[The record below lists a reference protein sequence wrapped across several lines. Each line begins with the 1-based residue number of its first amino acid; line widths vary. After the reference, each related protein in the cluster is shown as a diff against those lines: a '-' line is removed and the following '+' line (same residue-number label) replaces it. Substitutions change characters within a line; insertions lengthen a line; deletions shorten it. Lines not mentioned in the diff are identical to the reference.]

1 MGQHLSLQYGQV
13 ILVSRYPV
21 LTAVNW
27 SQHWCPKWVY
37 YQFSCAPKLARKY
50 EIKHW
55 LPVVRKDGRCTVT
68 WLPNFLGWVDFLS
81 FGALLLTRTL
91 VAIRRRNN
99 FNNKSWASFWIL
111 PTNMSKVNLVRFS
124 VFICPLHQVDTPEMM
139 SPTTMLADDIVGWY
153 TRTST
158 SAPFSL
164 CHALLLHTESK
175 STSKWIKNGT
185 NVWQRLAAWKHPEEV

>member
-1 MGQHLSLQYGQV
+1 MGWHLSPWYGQV
-13 ILVSRYPV
+13 ILVSGYLV
-21 LTAVNW
+21 LTAVNWSMDIIHEIRDW

-124 VFICPLHQVDTPEMM
+124 VFICPLHQVDTLTRNDVPNHH
-139 SPTTMLADDIVGWY
+139 VGWWHCGLVHPDLHICPVLSLP
-153 TRTST
+153 RITST
-158 SAPFSL
+158 Y
-164 CHALLLHTESK
+164 
-175 STSKWIKNGT
+175 
-185 NVWQRLAAWKHPEEV
+185 WK

>member
-1 MGQHLSLQYGQV
+1 MGRHLSPRYGQV
-13 ILVSRYPV
+13 ILVSGYPV

-27 SQHWCPKWVY
+27 SKHWCPICVH

-124 VFICPLHQVDTPEMM
+124 VFICPLHQVDTLTRNDVPNHH
-139 SPTTMLADDIVGWY
+139 VGWWHCGLVHPDLHICPVLSLP
-153 TRTST
+153 RITST
-158 SAPFSL
+158 Y
-164 CHALLLHTESK
+164 
-175 STSKWIKNGT
+175 
-185 NVWQRLAAWKHPEEV
+185 WK